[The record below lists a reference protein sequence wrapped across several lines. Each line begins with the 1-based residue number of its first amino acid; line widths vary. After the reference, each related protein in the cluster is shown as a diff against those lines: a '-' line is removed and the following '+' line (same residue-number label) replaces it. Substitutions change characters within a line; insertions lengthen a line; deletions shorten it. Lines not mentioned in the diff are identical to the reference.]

1 MRYDFVFD
9 CVTVKSGKYRLSN
22 KIKLFIDG
30 SLISRHEYEGNSQQ
44 KLENGVRLKNTTAGE
59 NFDIIE
65 PIQEDDLPQRRSND
79 MQNCSREE
87 WRKILWE
94 KGLVSREVV
103 VLRRYMSR
111 VSFSPRRMAK
121 TRNVSHT
128 NSLLW
133 TIWINNSVNKA
144 I

>member
-87 WRKILWE
+87 
-94 KGLVSREVV
+94 
-103 VLRRYMSR
+103 
-111 VSFSPRRMAK
+111 
-121 TRNVSHT
+121 
-128 NSLLW
+128 
-133 TIWINNSVNKA
+133 
-144 I
+144 